1 MSSDR
6 PAGVI
11 LAGGQSNR
19 MGVERK
25 ALLELGGRTL
35 LARVIDRLQEHLHP
49 LLLSCESDTRDFD
62 KFGLTVV
69 PDLVPGHRGPLA
81 GLCSALSFLGDIGH
95 ENGLLL
101 CPCDA
106 PFVPENLAQEMVK
119 AGRGSDSPVVV
130 ISWQGFMQPT
140 FSMWQSHHLPVIRDA
155 LFNRS
160 MGGLKRIL
168 TSLPHAVV
176 EWPDIEPP
184 PFFNVNTPEE
194 LAAAELWLDRME
206 T

>member
-1 MSSDR
+1 
-6 PAGVI
+6 
-11 LAGGQSNR
+11 

-35 LARVIDRLQEHLHP
+35 LARVIDRLHEHLDP

-62 KFGLTVV
+62 KFGLNVV
-69 PDLVPGHRGPLA
+69 PDLVPGHRGPLT
-81 GLCSALSFLGDIGH
+81 GLCSALSYLGDAGH
-95 ENGLLL
+95 DKGLVL

-106 PFVPENLAQEMVK
+106 PFVPGDLVQEMVK
-119 AGRGSDSPVVV
+119 AGRGSDEPVVV
-130 ISWQGFMQPT
+130 ISYEGILQPT
-140 FSMWQSHHLPVIRDA
+140 FSMWHCHHLPVIRDA

-176 EWPDIEPP
+176 EWPATEPS
-184 PFFNVNTPEE
+184 PFFNVNTPED
-194 LAAAELWLDRME
+194 LVTAELWLDRME